1 VAASTTVSFSQV
13 TSAQRRTLIAAALG
27 WGLDGFDVMLYSN
40 IAVYVM
46 KDLGV
51 TSKALTGLPN
61 TFMLLASGI
70 GGILFGFIAD
80 RLGRKTALMLSI
92 LTYSVC
98 SLGSGLS
105 TSILVLLFFRFVL
118 GLGMGGEWNTGATLV
133 AETWPTHLRAKA
145 IAIVQ
150 SSWAWGLAAAA
161 LVAGVVLNW
170 SHNNWRAVFLVGI
183 LPALVTLWIRSSV
196 PESEMWEKQSGQ
208 STAHRDL
215 RHSALSTQLAQIG
228 SSGHRVI
235 GSAENLRNPI
245 SEQSAHGTPGSS
257 TLSTQQQPGYSPF
270 SRIFAPELRRN
281 AIFLFLMNLFGL
293 FAWWGLFSW
302 MPTYLV
308 LPLEKGGRGLGMMS
322 TTRLLVILNLVGMF
336 PGYLCYGWIA
346 DRLGRKRS
354 LMLFTLCAALLIP
367 LYAAARAP
375 VVILIFGALVAF
387 FGTGF
392 FSGSG
397 LIGSEIFPTSV
408 RARALGFTYNGA
420 RTLSCIAPYTIGWV
434 GDHKGL
440 SWAFWL
446 CAASF
451 LLTALM
457 ATQLPETK
465 GKELE

>member
-1 VAASTTVSFSQV
+1 MATVTTSTPTEI
-13 TSAQRRTLIAAALG
+13 TSTQKRTLLAAALG

-40 IAVYVM
+40 IAVRVM
-46 KDLGV
+46 ADLGI
-51 TSKALTGLPN
+51 TSKSLTGLPN

-80 RLGRKTALMLSI
+80 RIGRKKALMLSI

-98 SLGSGLS
+98 SFGSGLS
-105 TSILVLLFFRFVL
+105 TSLVVLVIFRFVL

-150 SSWAWGLAAAA
+150 STWAWGLATAAV
-161 LVAGVVLNW
+161 VAGIVLSW
-170 SHNNWRAVFLVGI
+170 TRNNWRVVFFVGI
-183 LPALVTLWIRSSV
+183 LPAIVTLWIGSGV
-196 PESEMWEKQSGQ
+196 PESEMWKERKAA
-208 STAHRDL
+208 T
-215 RHSALSTQLAQIG
+215 
-228 SSGHRVI
+228 
-235 GSAENLRNPI
+235 GSA
-245 SEQSAHGTPGSS
+245 SFSA
-257 TLSTQQQPGYSPF
+257 
-270 SRIFAPELRRN
+270 IFAPALRRN
-281 AIFLFLMNLFGL
+281 TIILLLLNLFGL

-302 MPTYLV
+302 MPFYLTAPV
-308 LPLEKGGRGLGMMS
+308 DNGGRGFGLMN
-322 TTRLLVILNLVGMF
+322 TTWLLVTLNLAGMF

-354 LMLFTLCAALLIP
+354 LILFTLCAALLIP
-367 LYAAARAP
+367 IYSSVRSQWAIM
-375 VVILIFGALVAF
+375 VMGILVAF

-397 LIGSEIFPTSV
+397 LIGSEIFPTQV
-408 RARALGFTYNGA
+408 RALGLGFTYNGA

-446 CAASF
+446 CAAAF
-451 LLTALM
+451 VLTALM
-457 ATQLPETK
+457 TTQLPETK

>member
-1 VAASTTVSFSQV
+1 MATVTTSTPAEI
-13 TSAQRRTLIAAALG
+13 TSTQKRTLLAAALG

-40 IAVYVM
+40 IAVRVM
-46 KDLGV
+46 ADLGI
-51 TSKALTGLPN
+51 TSKSLTGLPN

-80 RLGRKTALMLSI
+80 RIGRKKALMLSI

-98 SLGSGLS
+98 SFGSGLS
-105 TSILVLLFFRFVL
+105 TSLVVLVIFRFVL

-150 SSWAWGLAAAA
+150 SSWAWGLATAAV
-161 LVAGVVLNW
+161 VAGIVLSW
-170 SHNNWRAVFLVGI
+170 TRNNWRVVFFVGI
-183 LPALVTLWIRSSV
+183 LPAIVTLWIGSGV
-196 PESEMWEKQSGQ
+196 PESEMWKERKAA
-208 STAHRDL
+208 T
-215 RHSALSTQLAQIG
+215 
-228 SSGHRVI
+228 
-235 GSAENLRNPI
+235 GSA
-245 SEQSAHGTPGSS
+245 SFSA
-257 TLSTQQQPGYSPF
+257 
-270 SRIFAPELRRN
+270 IFAPALRRN
-281 AIFLFLMNLFGL
+281 TIILLLLNLFGL

-302 MPTYLV
+302 MPFYLTAPV
-308 LPLEKGGRGLGMMS
+308 DNGGRGFGLMN
-322 TTRLLVILNLVGMF
+322 TTWLLVTLNLAGMF

-354 LMLFTLCAALLIP
+354 LILFTLCAALLIP
-367 LYAAARAP
+367 VYSAVRSQWSIM
-375 VVILIFGALVAF
+375 VMGILVAF

-397 LIGSEIFPTSV
+397 LIGSEIFPTQV
-408 RARALGFTYNGA
+408 RALGLGFTYNGA
-420 RTLSCIAPYTIGWV
+420 RTLSCVAPYTIGWV

-446 CAASF
+446 CAAAF
-451 LLTALM
+451 VLTALM
-457 ATQLPETK
+457 TTQLPETK